1 MPWFPEFAYV
11 LDLAT
16 RRTRPADDSAV
27 ATYSSRPT
35 AHEPGII
42 LGATEEVTLNDP
54 QVGHIEGHEALA
66 EFGRESARWL
76 AERKARTEWVASTV
90 TTERAVGEFVVHLT
104 EQGSKI
110 ALPIAVA
117 VQRPPVADRPDR
129 IDFRV
134 YYTEWPLKGHH
145 TVRPPILPDTG
156 VQPQGWPGRYHA
168 ALTAGDADAITHAF
182 EPDGYFR
189 EPSGGRYTYAG
200 EEGLRQLFGLF
211 FSAGGGILL
220 EHATVTDDGVRC
232 ALEYNATRWGAHDL
246 PPQAGIAVYER
257 GPSGRLIA
265 ARVYDD
271 VEPPELAAT

>member
-16 RRTRPADDSAV
+16 RQTSPADEVSV

-35 AHEPGII
+35 TYEPGLI
-42 LGATEEVTLNDP
+42 LGADEKVTLNDP
-54 QVGHIEGHEALA
+54 QVGRIEGHEALA
-66 EFGRESARWL
+66 EFGRDSARWL
-76 AERKARTEWVASTV
+76 AERKARTKWVASTV
-90 TTERAVGEFVVHLT
+90 TIERAVGEFVVYLT
-104 EQGSKI
+104 KHGSEI
-110 ALPIAVA
+110 ALPVAVA
-117 VQRPPVADRPDR
+117 VERRPVADRPDA

-145 TVRPPILPDTG
+145 TVRSPILPDSR
-156 VQPQGWPGRYHA
+156 VHPQGWPGRYHA
-168 ALTAGDADAITHAF
+168 ALTAGDVDAITEAF

-189 EPSGGRYTYAG
+189 EPSGGQYTYAG
-200 EEGLRQLFGLF
+200 EKGLRQLFGLF

-220 EHATVTDDGVRC
+220 EHATITDDGERC
-232 ALEYNATRWGAHDL
+232 ALEYNATRWGAHDI

-271 VEPPELAAT
+271 VEPPELVAS